1 MSKRYAPPA
10 PTLAQLGAP
19 ATTADPRWAAV
30 LARDK
35 QFDGEFVYAVRS
47 TGVYCRPSC
56 PSRPAR
62 RENVEFHDT
71 THLAQAAGFRA
82 CKRCKPDGA
91 SLEHHHNDLIT
102 AACRSIEASVAT
114 LVLEDLAASTG
125 LSAHHFHRVFKRV
138 TGLTP
143 KAYAKAVRG
152 KRVQSALA
160 GAKTV
165 TAAIYD
171 AGFNSSGRFYETN
184 ANSLGMAPQKFQ
196 QGGVDQFIRYAVE
209 PCALG
214 VIIVAATSKGV
225 CGIEFGDS
233 AHALVDRLRQRFP
246 NATFKPG
253 EAHFR
258 TWVGKVLAYIEQP
271 AGVLDLPL
279 DIQGTVFQRR
289 VWQAL
294 RDIPC
299 GNTAS
304 YAYVAAAIGNPKA
317 VRAVATACASNNIAV
332 AVPCHRVVRSDSS
345 LSGYRWGPERKAE
358 LLRREAQ
365 E

>member
-1 MSKRYAPPA
+1 MSKRHAPPA

-35 QFDGEFVYAVRS
+35 EFDGEFVYAVRS

-56 PSRPAR
+56 PSRPAK

-71 THLAQAAGFRA
+71 TLLAQAAGFRA
-82 CKRCKPDGA
+82 CKRCQPDGA
-91 SLEHHHNDLIT
+91 SLEHRHNDLIT
-102 AACRSIEASVAT
+102 AACRAIEVSAAS
-114 LVLEDLAASTG
+114 LVLEELATSAG

-152 KRVQSALA
+152 RRVQSALA
-160 GAKTV
+160 GAHTV
-165 TAAIYD
+165 TEAIYD
-171 AGFNSSGRFYETN
+171 AGFNSSGRFYESN
-184 ANSLGMAPQKFQ
+184 SNSLGMAPKQFQ
-196 QGGVDQFIRYAVE
+196 QGGADQFIRYAVE

-214 VIIVAATSKGV
+214 VIIVAATAKGV

-233 AHALVDRLRQRFP
+233 AHALVDRLRRRFP
-246 NATFKPG
+246 NATFEPG

-258 TWVGKVLAYIEQP
+258 SWVGQVLAYIEQP
-271 AGVLDLPL
+271 VGVLDLPL

-294 RDIPC
+294 RDIPS
-299 GNTAS
+299 GSTAS
-304 YAYVAAAIGNPKA
+304 YADVATAIGNPKA

-332 AVPCHRVVRSDSS
+332 AVPCHRVVRSDGS

-365 E
+365 K